1 MKKMNKV
8 LCGVLGLGFLLTGCG
23 TVSSFKNTKEE
34 LIYNGN
40 VATVVGDYVYY
51 ANKYAESI
59 DTKDAYKEA
68 AKAAYLARIDR
79 NIDAATKKD
88 YTPAEFEKVG
98 SEVVGHSKSY
108 MAVLGD
114 YIYYTIPN
122 KDKVED
128 AEGNVSQK
136 YNYTTLYRCKLN
148 GDKVKKLYTTTGEV
162 SKIETLKHNGKYY
175 IVMLA
180 GSDLI
185 RVSIGK
191 KCSAKII
198 AEDVTSVAMPETYEE
213 NTFGSTLAWNGN
225 LYYTVAKT
233 DPDNQDISGT
243 HIYKQEI
250 SAKEGKKVGTVEKS
264 LKFVDREQDVLF
276 YTYAETSIT
285 KTYAYD
291 SNKTIEVGGKQVAPA
306 FTVNAGDQFAVAT
319 IENVTKVSAKV
330 VDGKTELARTVGYV
344 YMDSNTLMYTT
355 VAGKS
360 GAFTFKNGE
369 STVENFKLLFVDERE
384 VYVSTAE
391 GIYKADMSSAFAGE
405 GGSVDLVCTK
415 IVDMLGLQEEGNYAF
430 DGTYIYYY
438 ADLQAL
444 SEEDAGEGE
453 DTTEDI
459 DSGKFLYRSHV
470 GKTGSDNYQL
480 LSKTTNEKRMTK

>member
-34 LIYNGN
+34 LIYNGD

-51 ANKYAESI
+51 ANKYAESLS
-59 DTKDAYKEA
+59 DKAGYNEA
-68 AKAAYLARIDR
+68 AKQAYLARIDR

-88 YTPAEFEKVG
+88 YTPADFEKVG
-98 SEVVGHSKSY
+98 SDVVGHSNNY
-108 MAVLGD
+108 MVTLGD

-128 AEGNVSQK
+128 SEGNVSFK
-136 YNYTTLYRCKLN
+136 FNYTTLYRCKLN
-148 GDKVKKLYTTTGEV
+148 GDKVKKIYTTTGEV
-162 SKIETLKHNGKYY
+162 SKIETMKHNGKYY

-185 RVSIGK
+185 RVAIGNK
-191 KCSAKII
+191 VSAQVI

-213 NTFGSTLAWNGN
+213 NAYGRTLDWNGN
-225 LYYTVAKT
+225 LYYTIAKT
-233 DPDNQDISGT
+233 DPDNQDITGT
-243 HIYKQEI
+243 HIYKHEI
-250 SAKEGKKVGTVEKS
+250 SATEGKKIGTVAKT
-264 LKFVDREQDVLF
+264 LKFVDREQDILF
-276 YTYAETSIT
+276 YTYSETSVE

-291 SNKTIEVGGKQVAPA
+291 SNKTIDVGGEQVAPA
-306 FTVNAGDQFAVAT
+306 FTVNSSDQFAVAS
-319 IENVTKVSAKV
+319 IEQITQVCAKV
-330 VDGKTELARTVGYV
+330 VSGTTETARKVGYV
-344 YMDSNTLMYTT
+344 YLNSNTLMYTT

-360 GAFTFKNGE
+360 GAFAFKHEGT
-369 STVENFKLLFVDERE
+369 TVENFKLLFVDERE
-384 VYVSTAE
+384 VYISTAE
-391 GIYKADMSSAFAGE
+391 GIYKADMSSAFNGE
-405 GGSVDLVCTK
+405 GGPVELACTK
-415 IVDMLGLQEEGNYAF
+415 IVSMLGLQEEGNYAF

-444 SEEDAGEGE
+444 SEED
-453 DTTEDI
+453 TTEEETAEEL
-459 DSGKFLYRSHV
+459 DSGKFLYRTHV
-470 GKTGSDNYQL
+470 GKTGDDNYQL